1 MGNNIFN
8 TGDGYTN
15 VRVGILQQAIKDYKR
30 ALRREDKGT
39 IKYFE
44 RWFLSEWGQ
53 LLSGYT
59 GEKII
64 IKARKEVKKC

>member
-30 ALRREDKGT
+30 ALRRKDKGT

-44 RWFLSEWGQ
+44 RWF
-53 LLSGYT
+53 
-59 GEKII
+59 
-64 IKARKEVKKC
+64 

>member
-1 MGNNIFN
+1 MSNNIFS

-15 VRVGILQQAIKDYKR
+15 VRVGILQMAIKDYKR
-30 ALRREDKGT
+30 ALRRKDKGT
-39 IKYFE
+39 IKYIE

>member
-1 MGNNIFN
+1 MGNKIFN

-15 VRVGILQQAIKDYKR
+15 VRVGILQRAIKDYKR

-39 IKYFE
+39 EKHLE

-53 LLSGYT
+53 FLSGNT

-64 IKARKEVKKC
+64 IKARKEVKK